1 MARYTDPVC
10 RLCRR
15 EGGKLFL
22 KGERCYTD
30 KCAIER
36 RNYAPGQHGQG
47 RRRKISE
54 YAVQLREKQR
64 LKRMYG
70 LLEKQFRGYFRMAER
85 SRDVTG
91 EALLRLLERRLDNM
105 IYRFGFATS
114 RAEARQLIHHRHFL
128 INGKRVDVP
137 SFLTSAGDQVTV
149 RDKSKEKAVFKRA
162 VETSERRGVPTWL
175 EFDPASLTGRVIK
188 FPERSEIPM
197 SMPINERVVVELY
210 SK

>member
-1 MARYTDPVC
+1 VARYTDPVC

-15 EGGKLFL
+15 EGTKLFL
-22 KGERCYTD
+22 KGERCFTD

-70 LLEKQFRGYFRMAER
+70 LLEKQFKRYFTMAEK

-91 EALLRLLERRLDNM
+91 EALLIFLERRLDNM
-105 IYRFGFATS
+105 VYRLGLAGS
-114 RAEARQLIHHRHFL
+114 RAQARQLIRHGHFAV
-128 INGKRVDVP
+128 NGGKVNIP
-137 SFLTSAGDQVTV
+137 SYLTSEGDEISVV
-149 RDKSKEKAVFKRA
+149 EKSKGKQVFAEALGLAQRH
-162 VETSERRGVPTWL
+162 ETVSWL
-175 EFDPASLTGRVIK
+175 ELNADALSGKVVR
-188 FPERSEIPM
+188 IPVREEL
-197 SMPINERVVVELY
+197 PLAVNERLVVELY

>member
-1 MARYTDPVC
+1 VARYTDPVC

-15 EGGKLFL
+15 EGTKLFL
-22 KGERCYTD
+22 KGERCFTD

-70 LLEKQFRGYFRMAER
+70 LLEKQFKRYFTMAEK

-91 EALLRLLERRLDNM
+91 EALLTFLERRLDNM
-105 IYRFGFATS
+105 VYRLGLAGS
-114 RAEARQLIHHRHFL
+114 RAQARQLIRHGHFAV
-128 INGKRVDVP
+128 NGGKVNIP
-137 SFLTSAGDQVTV
+137 SYLASEGDEISVV
-149 RDKSKEKAVFKRA
+149 EKSKGKQVFAEALGLAQRH
-162 VETSERRGVPTWL
+162 ETVSWL
-175 EFDPASLTGRVIK
+175 ELNADALSGKVVR
-188 FPERSEIPM
+188 IPVREEL
-197 SMPINERVVVELY
+197 PLAVNERLVVELY

>member
-15 EGGKLFL
+15 EGMKLFL

-47 RRRKISE
+47 RRRKISD

-70 LLEKQFRGYFRMAER
+70 LLEKQFRRYFTMAER
-85 SRDVTG
+85 SREVTG
-91 EALLRLLERRLDNM
+91 EALLKLLERRLDNM
-105 IYRFGFATS
+105 VYRLGMARS
-114 RAEARQLIHHRHFL
+114 RAEARQLVRHRHFVV
-128 INGKRVDVP
+128 NGRRVNVP
-137 SFLTSAGDQVTV
+137 SYLTGAGDTIAVAERSRT
-149 RDKSKEKAVFKRA
+149 KEAFRRA
-162 VETSERRGVPTWL
+162 VELSERRGVPTWL
-175 EFDPASLTGRVIK
+175 ELDAANFSGRILKVPDREELT
-188 FPERSEIPM
+188 IPV
-197 SMPINERVVVELY
+197 NERLVVELY

>member
-15 EGGKLFL
+15 EGMKLYL
-22 KGERCYTD
+22 KGDRCFTD

-54 YAVQLREKQR
+54 YAIQLREKQR

-70 LLEKQFRGYFRMAER
+70 LMEKQFRRYFTMAER
-85 SRDVTG
+85 SREVTG
-91 EALLRLLERRLDNM
+91 PALLTLLERRLDNM
-105 IYRFGFATS
+105 AYRLGLARS
-114 RAEARQLIHHRHFL
+114 RAEARQLVRHGHFL
-128 INGKRVDVP
+128 VNGKKVDVP
-137 SFLTSAGDQVTV
+137 SYLTKAGDEIQI
-149 RDKSKEKAVFKRA
+149 REKSRSKEVFKDA
-162 VETSERRGVPTWL
+162 LAFAARRGTPEWL
-175 EFDPASLTGRVIK
+175 EINAETFTGKVLKLPDR
-188 FPERSEIPM
+188 EELGIPV
-197 SMPINERVVVELY
+197 NERLVVELY

>member
-15 EGGKLFL
+15 EGTKLFL
-22 KGERCYTD
+22 KGERCFTD

-70 LLEKQFRGYFRMAER
+70 LLEKQFKRYFTMAEK

-91 EALLRLLERRLDNM
+91 EALLTFLERRLDNM
-105 IYRFGFATS
+105 VYRLGLAGS
-114 RAEARQLIHHRHFL
+114 RAQARQLIRHGHFAV
-128 INGKRVDVP
+128 NGGKVNIP
-137 SFLTSAGDQVTV
+137 SYLMSEGDEISVV
-149 RDKSKEKAVFKRA
+149 EKSKGKQVFAEALGLAQRH
-162 VETSERRGVPTWL
+162 ETVSWL
-175 EFDPASLTGRVIK
+175 ELNADALSGKVVR
-188 FPERSEIPM
+188 IPVREEL
-197 SMPINERVVVELY
+197 PLAVNERLVVELY

>member
-15 EGGKLFL
+15 EGIKLFL

-70 LLEKQFRGYFRMAER
+70 LMEKQFRKYFDMAEN
-85 SRDVTG
+85 SKDVTG
-91 EALLRLLERRLDNM
+91 PALLILLERRFDNM
-105 IYRFGFATS
+105 VYRLGMAGS
-114 RAEARQLIHHRHFL
+114 RAEARQLILHRHFMV
-128 INGKRVDVP
+128 NGKRVNIP
-137 SFLTSAGDQVTV
+137 SYLISSGDEITVTERSQKKEV
-149 RDKSKEKAVFKRA
+149 FRKSLELGQ
-162 VETSERRGVPTWL
+162 RRGLPAWL
-175 EFDPASLTGRVIK
+175 TVDPEK
-188 FPERSEIPM
+188 FAGKIMKLPEREELT
-197 SMPINERVVVELY
+197 MPVNERLIVELY

>member
-15 EGGKLFL
+15 EGVKLFL

-47 RRRKISE
+47 RRRKVSE

-70 LLEKQFRGYFRMAER
+70 LLERQFRKYFEMAER

-91 EALLRLLERRLDNM
+91 PALLVLLERRLDNM
-105 IYRFGFATS
+105 VYRLGMAGS
-114 RAEARQLIHHRHFL
+114 RAEARQLILHRHFL
-128 INGKRVDVP
+128 VNGGRVNIP
-137 SFLTSAGDQVTV
+137 SYLTKAGDEITV
-149 RDKSKEKAVFKRA
+149 AEKSRKKEVFRRSL
-162 VETSERRGVPTWL
+162 ELGQRRGTPAWL
-175 EFDPASLTGRVIK
+175 QLDPDNFVGKVVKL
-188 FPERSEIPM
+188 PEREELTIPV
-197 SMPINERVVVELY
+197 NERLIVELY

>member
-15 EGGKLFL
+15 EGTKLFL
-22 KGERCYTD
+22 KGERCFTD

-70 LLEKQFRGYFRMAER
+70 LLEKQFKRYFTMAEK

-91 EALLRLLERRLDNM
+91 EALLTFLERRLDNM
-105 IYRFGFATS
+105 VYRLGLAGS
-114 RAEARQLIHHRHFL
+114 RAQARQLIRHGHFAV
-128 INGKRVDVP
+128 NGGKVNIP
-137 SFLTSAGDQVTV
+137 SYLASEGDEISVV
-149 RDKSKEKAVFKRA
+149 EKSKGKQVFAEALGLAQRH
-162 VETSERRGVPTWL
+162 ETVSWL
-175 EFDPASLTGRVIK
+175 ELNADALSGKVVR
-188 FPERSEIPM
+188 IPVREEL
-197 SMPINERVVVELY
+197 PLAVNERLVVELY